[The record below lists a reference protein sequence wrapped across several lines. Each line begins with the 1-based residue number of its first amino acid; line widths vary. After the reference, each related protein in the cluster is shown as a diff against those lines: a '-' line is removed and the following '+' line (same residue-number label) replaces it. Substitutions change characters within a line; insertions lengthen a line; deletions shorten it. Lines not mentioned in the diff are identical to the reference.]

1 MACGESS
8 GGAAAANARIGQA
21 AREKEEARMRA
32 MNAGRTA
39 TQEAGNRAAAQAEAG
54 GPGPGPSSGTTG
66 FDNSGRY

>member
-8 GGAAAANARIGQA
+8 GGAAANARIGQQ
-21 AREKEEARMRA
+21 AREKEEARMTA
-32 MNAGRTA
+32 MNASRTA

-54 GPGPGPSSGTTG
+54 GAGGSGPSSGTTG